1 MQMNDQLRRELTE
14 ALAEHLFDNSEK
26 RPFGGTWE
34 QLAQDAM
41 EFIYGEQEQEADDV
55 ADDQNGPGCRCGS
68 GGCAG
73 DDHDPAG
80 ITLLGVVDPPTMGD
94 LRTLEELRSRFV
106 YVADHQSVTAVPDP
120 ESGSGNGPKA
130 P

>member
-73 DDHDPAG
+73 DDRDPAG
-80 ITLLGVVDPPTMGD
+80 ITLLGVVHPPTTAD
-94 LRTLEELRSRFV
+94 LPTVEELRSRFV
-106 YVADHQSVTAVPDP
+106 YVVDPQYVTVEPVLDQASRSVR
-120 ESGSGNGPKA
+120 KA
-130 P
+130 Q